1 MANIDLKL
9 NKWLAFIGVALLS
22 FGAYLDYTVVNV
34 ALPTIQQEL
43 QADLTTLQ
51 WVMNIY
57 FLALCVF
64 AIIMGR
70 LGDLFGRRRCLYI
83 GVAIFSIAS
92 IVAGCSPNVEWLIF
106 GRLLQG
112 VGAAII
118 LPLGPSL
125 LPHSFP
131 VHERAKSIAWLGS
144 VGGIALAL
152 GPVLGGVIVTY
163 FSWRWIFFINIPIV
177 ILGYAFCM
185 NNIKESRAKQQ
196 DALDWKGMVLL
207 GLAISGIVLSLIHSQ
222 TAGWNSLVTLVYLF
236 VGIISS
242 ILLFKVENKLAHPM
256 IDFKDFA
263 KPLFFSGG
271 VLSFIVGVLSA
282 VTLFFDPLYLQII
295 RGQSAQLSG
304 FVLFAIP
311 IAVFLVAFM
320 VEGLIAR
327 IDIIKTILLALLIGL
342 VSAML
347 HTFFHQATPL
357 WYVIMTFILLGS
369 VWAMGNTVPIIAAHA
384 AVDSA
389 RMSSATGT
397 LVTLFNIGGSIG
409 LSIAVVIYNF
419 VTAQSLKVVS
429 ANINLESSQNVYLE
443 KLVSNPSHALEVS
456 MGDTVHGIFNQVFIS
471 GFSGVMW
478 FLVILSILL
487 LVAVVVKNFF
497 GRAISTD

>member
-1 MANIDLKL
+1 MTGIHTEL
-9 NKWLAFIGVALLS
+9 NKWFAFIGIALLS

-43 QADLTTLQ
+43 QTSLTTLQ

-64 AIIMGR
+64 AIILGR

-83 GVAIFSIAS
+83 GAAIFTIAS
-92 IVAGCSPNVEWLIF
+92 IIAGCAPNIEWLIL

-118 LPLGPSL
+118 FPLGPSL
-125 LPHSFP
+125 LPQSFP
-131 VHERAKSIAWLGS
+131 ANERAKSIAWLGS
-144 VGGIALAL
+144 IGGIALAL
-152 GPVLGGVIVTY
+152 GPVLGGMIVTY
-163 FSWRWIFFINIPIV
+163 CGWRWIFFINIPIV
-177 ILGYAFCM
+177 MLGYMFCM
-185 NNIKESRAKQQ
+185 NNINESRAKQQ
-196 DALDWKGMVLL
+196 DALDWKGMLLL
-207 GLAISGIVLSLIHSQ
+207 GFSICGIVLSLIHSQ
-222 TAGWNSLVTLVYLF
+222 TAGWNDFVTLFYLA

-242 ILLFKVENKLAHPM
+242 IALFKVENKQPNPM
-256 IDFKDFA
+256 IDFKDFS

-271 VLSFIVGVLSA
+271 ILSFIVGVLSA

-295 RGQSAQLSG
+295 RGQSAQFSG

-311 IAVFLVAFM
+311 ISVFSVAFM
-320 VEGLIAR
+320 VEWLIAR
-327 IDIIKTILLALLIGL
+327 IDIIKTIILALLIAMIAGL
-342 VSAML
+342 L
-347 HTFFHQATPL
+347 HTFFAYTTPF
-357 WYVIMTFILLGS
+357 WYVIMTFVLLGS

-419 VTAQSLKVVS
+419 VTTQSLKVIS
-429 ANINLESSQNVYLE
+429 GNIKIESDQGPYLE
-443 KLVSNPSHALEVS
+443 KLISNPSHSLEVS
-456 MGDTVHGIFNQVFIS
+456 MSDTMHGIFNQVFMR

-478 FLVILSILL
+478 FLVVLSILL
-487 LVAVVVKNFF
+487 LISVVIKNFM
-497 GRAISTD
+497 RKL